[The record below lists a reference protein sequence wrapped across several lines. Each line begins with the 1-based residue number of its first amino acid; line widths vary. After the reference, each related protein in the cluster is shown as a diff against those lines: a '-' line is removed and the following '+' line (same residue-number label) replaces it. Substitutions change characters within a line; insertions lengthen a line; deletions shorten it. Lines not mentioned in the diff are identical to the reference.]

1 MLVLL
6 LASGAGAT
14 ELVVCPSGCAYS
26 SIQAAVYAA
35 SAGDTV
41 TVNSGT
47 YVENVAVNKQLIL
60 RGVDTG
66 VGMPVVDASGSGNAI
81 TLAADGIVLEGFTA
95 TEGGENPN
103 AGIKVTSRSNT
114 LIKNN
119 ANSNKGFGIT
129 VEGSNHTLIGNNAM
143 NNDNG
148 IFLEQASN
156 NNTLIGNNASN
167 NTEFAGFF
175 VEGSNHTLI
184 GNYATNNDNGFFVE
198 GSNHTLIGNNASNN
212 TNEAGLYF
220 FNSSNNMVR
229 GNYATNNSIGIVL
242 EHTSNNNTLI
252 GNNVSN
258 NSVGIRIIL
267 SSNNNT
273 LIGNNVTNNFFG
285 INLAIYNDHY
295 TSNNTIYNNLFNNIN
310 NFGWMN
316 KNTWNIT
323 QTPGANIV
331 GGPNIGGNFWAQPD
345 GNGYSQK
352 CIDSEPDGICDL
364 PYELDSNN
372 IDYLPLAIYTATTPT
387 DSIPPVIN
395 SVELNTT
402 VPNTGD
408 AILITVNATDNVE
421 VTGVM
426 ANSVA
431 LTVQG
436 GNTLTWS
443 GTITALEGTH
453 SVNVS
458 ATDAENNVAWN
469 NSTSY
474 TATTPTVTNS
484 ISGFKINDINGN
496 GKWDAGEK
504 GISNWTIRLIGIIG
518 KGKNATV
525 IRNETLTDATG
536 FYKFDNL
543 SAGRYFV
550 IEKLKKGFVPTSSP
564 VKRIKLAQGKNS
576 MNNNFTNRPIHSWD
590 KKDDNRDIDDYE
602 AINRDIDKYKEDTNG
617 D

>member
-1 MLVLL
+1 VGVFSLQGYGEIMVFDIIYRGRALRIAIGLTVLVLVMAGG
-6 LASGAGAT
+6 ASAATEINSCTTISSPGEYVLTTNIMDFGGAYCISIASNDVIFDGAGYTIDGRDIYGTRGVQDPADF
-14 ELVVCPSGCAYS
+14 AYRRN
-26 SIQAAVYAA
+26 
-35 SAGDTV
+35 V
-41 TVNSGT
+41 TVKNLNVTDWDYGVYFLQTDGSIINST
-47 YVENVAVNKQLIL
+47 
-60 RGVDTG
+60 
-66 VGMPVVDASGSGNAI
+66 ASSNLYGIFLYGSSNI
-81 TLAADGIVLEGFTA
+81 TLI
-95 TEGGENPN
+95 N
-103 AGIKVTSRSNT
+103 NT
-114 LIKNN
+114 
-119 ANSNKGFGIT
+119 ANSNFYDG
-129 VEGSNHTLIGNNAM
+129 
-143 NNDNG
+143 
-148 IFLEQASN
+148 
-156 NNTLIGNNASN
+156 
-167 NTEFAGFF
+167 
-175 VEGSNHTLI
+175 
-184 GNYATNNDNGFFVE
+184 
-198 GSNHTLIGNNASNN
+198 
-212 TNEAGLYF
+212 
-220 FNSSNNMVR
+220 
-229 GNYATNNSIGIVL
+229 
-242 EHTSNNNTLI
+242 
-252 GNNVSN
+252 
-258 NSVGIRIIL
+258 IIL
-267 SSNNNT
+267 SGS
-273 LIGNNVTNNFFG
+273 
-285 INLAIYNDHY
+285 
-295 TSNNTIYNNLFNNIN
+295 SNNTIINNAASSNSNGIHLIFSSRYNILTDNIVSSNSNGINLQDTTYNTLTNNAIRSNSRGIYLYSFSEPSSNNTIHNNYFNNTN
-310 NFGWMN
+310 NFGFDGIIYSN
-316 KNTWNIT
+316 YWNIT
-323 QTPGANIV
+323 KTADKNFI
-331 GGPNIGGNFWAQPD
+331 GGPYLGGNFWAQPD

-372 IDYLPLAIYTATTPT
+372 IDYLPLASYTATTPST

-402 VPNTGD
+402 VPNTSD
-408 AILITVNATDNVE
+408 AILITVNATDNIG